1 MSDPDNDGYGAEVG
15 VMTTDGRSLSHRVD
29 TEVLRGPVY
38 PMTDAV
44 LFDKFNDCSA
54 RAMPKSSIRRLFD
67 TLQELETLDD
77 VSSVSTQIDIGRIA
91 ADVAE

>member
-1 MSDPDNDGYGAEVG
+1 
-15 VMTTDGRSLSHRVD
+15 
-29 TEVLRGPVY
+29 
-38 PMTDAV
+38 MTDAE
-44 LFDKFNDCSA
+44 LFYKFNDCSA
-54 RAMPKSSIRRLFD
+54 RTMPKSGIRRLFD